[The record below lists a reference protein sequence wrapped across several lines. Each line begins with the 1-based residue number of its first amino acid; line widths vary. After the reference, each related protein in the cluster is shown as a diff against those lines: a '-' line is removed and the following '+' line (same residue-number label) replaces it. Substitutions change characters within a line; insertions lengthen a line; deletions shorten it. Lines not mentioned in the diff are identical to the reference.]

1 MNELRLIDRHPKYK
15 TEMCKTFWDKGT
27 CPYGKRCCFIHNE
40 KDKILEYQ
48 MAQKKL
54 AEEGALTEGQQQ
66 ELNLSSATQSPAL
79 NSPET
84 SPALSISSEVRPMR
98 RKATLEGSSFPF
110 LLESGSPMDHGNLSG
125 MESSPGFTKRSTIL
139 PPGIPL
145 DPIHDLSDI
154 LQETYLDSTL
164 QDDAIF
170 RDIVSSDELLA
181 SSPSI
186 SIPKS
191 PDMANGR
198 FLSQKFLSPPRQNGM
213 LSFSNIISPSG
224 SGFSNGDI
232 FEDTASSSAME
243 PFNDDLFSKSWTSH
257 SVGNREPRARTFTQ
271 TSAGGFSNQN
281 LGLTN
286 LVPLDENIGF

>member
-48 MAQKKL
+48 LAQKKL
-54 AEEGALTEGQQQ
+54 AEEAALNEGQQ
-66 ELNLSSATQSPAL
+66 ELNLSSADQSPAL

-84 SPALSISSEVRPMR
+84 SPALSVTPEVRPMR
-98 RKATLEGSSFPF
+98 RKTTLEGSTFPF
-110 LLESGSPMDHGNLSG
+110 FLESGSPRDHSNMSG
-125 MESSPGFTKRSTIL
+125 MESSPGFGKRSAIL

-164 QDDAIF
+164 QDDAVF

-191 PDMANGR
+191 PDMASGR
-198 FLSQKFLSPPRQNGM
+198 FLPQKFLSPPRQNGGFG
-213 LSFSNIISPSG
+213 FSNIISPGG
-224 SGFSNGDI
+224 SGFSGGDI
-232 FEDTASSSAME
+232 FEDNASSSAME

-257 SVGNREPRARTFTQ
+257 SIGNREPRARTFTQ